1 MDMSKLDS
9 ADKRILIA
17 SVGVIIGGI
26 ISVIDLWGIGGTIGL
41 LAGLGAAG
49 VVLQPQ
55 LAPSMKLPAPKATT
69 LVVLGAIAAGGFVL
83 SAVQYL
89 SYALDVTRIYTIL
102 FDLGL
107 VSAIV
112 LLYFTWLGYKAG
124 QTTSAAPAPATP
136 PPPPPES

>member
-124 QTTSAAPAPATP
+124 QTTSAAPAPAAP